1 MRALSG
7 LNKLVGF
14 GLSMALLAI
23 AALVAIP
30 AMIRSSGENA
40 WGAIALG
47 QNLGAFGAMLIA
59 YGWGIFG
66 PAEIAQGD
74 QASRTVEFL
83 ASIKVRL
90 ILLVPTLVVVVVPSL
105 LLSPL
110 RPDLAAVGA
119 VVAALTGLT
128 ATWFFVG
135 LARPYALM
143 ALETV
148 PRVAF
153 TVVGIVEME
162 RGADALYGL
171 IWQGVGLLAAFVAS
185 LLWILRYLRYRPGMA
200 AQLPGTLPLL
210 KRYGGGVASSLGS
223 QLYTVLPL
231 VIVTTVAPLAQPMFA
246 LIDKLYRQVLVALLP
261 IVSVLQGWVPR
272 GEDPAQRVRTMM
284 WWTLGMCAT
293 IGVGTVLVGP
303 WILHFLGA
311 GALTPTAIEIALL
324 AVLLAVTFFVSVL
337 GHAVLGTYRELRA
350 LARSTT
356 IGTLIG
362 MPLVAVGVWF
372 FGVPG
377 ALLGMLIGMTV
388 RLSIKL
394 AVTRRCLRSGPPPA
408 PRAAAETD
416 VILD

>member
-1 MRALSG
+1 M
-7 LNKLVGF
+7 
-14 GLSMALLAI
+14 
-23 AALVAIP
+23 
-30 AMIRSSGENA
+30 
-40 WGAIALG
+40 
-47 QNLGAFGAMLIA
+47 
-59 YGWGIFG
+59 
-66 PAEIAQGD
+66 
-74 QASRTVEFL
+74 EFL

-171 IWQGVGLLAAFVAS
+171 IWRGVGLLAAFVAS

-261 IVSVLQGWVPR
+261 IVSVLQG
-272 GEDPAQRVRTMM
+272 G
-284 WWTLGMCAT
+284 C
-293 IGVGTVLVGP
+293 
-303 WILHFLGA
+303 
-311 GALTPTAIEIALL
+311 L
-324 AVLLAVTFFVSVL
+324 AV
-337 GHAVLGTYRELRA
+337 RIR
-350 LARSTT
+350 
-356 IGTLIG
+356 
-362 MPLVAVGVWF
+362 P
-372 FGVPG
+372 
-377 ALLGMLIGMTV
+377 
-388 RLSIKL
+388 
-394 AVTRRCLRSGPPPA
+394 SGSA
-408 PRAAAETD
+408 P
-416 VILD
+416 